1 MSDKTGLY
9 IPFAKIEESDDGTIT
24 IEGIASSECVDAHGE
39 TITADAMKNALPDF
53 FKYGTGNLREMHQPL
68 AAGTIEKAEIGEDG
82 RTYITA
88 KVVDPVAVKKVQM
101 GVYKAF
107 SIGGSKLKD
116 GYDKLTKTITALKLT
131 EISLVDRPANP
142 EAVITMWKA
151 EDMNGNQTENEP
163 ILNADEAE
171 MVRGQSDIAKALASP
186 ELQSM
191 IAQAIADGIA
201 KGLQTAQTTQ
211 EINPVQIVVAE
222 EKQVSELKKAFGAL
236 KVNAD
241 DVTKSADVIEKGM
254 TSVADFAYVINSL
267 TWLQRCAN
275 EEAEYEGDNSPL
287 PAKLADLIGQAG
299 QILVEMAQE
308 ELGELM
314 AEMKGEEAEN
324 AITVLNNVVANSV
337 YAEDLKKS
345 NDLIDIIKAGARN
358 SAKDK
363 ADIQKAHDL
372 LMGLGAACAEPE
384 VITEKH
390 DHSHD
395 ISKAD
400 FEKVAGELGVLR
412 KSLETITEENSILK
426 SNYDELKKS
435 YDALPQMPKAILK
448 VVGKGD
454 ELSDLAGDEP
464 KVEPVLKQDGTIDE
478 AATAIKAIHS
488 GGGRSLYQR

>member
-191 IAQAIADGIA
+191 IAQAIAEGIA
-201 KGLQTAQTTQ
+201 KGLQTAQ
-211 EINPVQIVVAE
+211 EVKEVAPIVAE
-222 EKQVSELKKAFGAL
+222 EKPVSELKKAFGAL

-254 TSVADFAYVINSL
+254 YQVADFANVINSL
-267 TWLQRCAN
+267 AWLQRSCQY
-275 EEAEYEGDNSPL
+275 EAESEGDNSPL

-299 QILVEMAQE
+299 QCLMDMAQE
-308 ELGELM
+308 ELSELM
-314 AEMKGEEAEN
+314 AEMKGEQAES

-345 NDLIDIIKAGARN
+345 NELIDIIKAGARN